1 MAENPAR
8 TQEKKLPVFMKIDN
22 YKDLL
27 DSFELIK
34 HKVKDA
40 KAILAKLEEIKAREE
55 SELETWE
62 AILSDVEKKINELDE
77 IFLEPGV
84 E

>member
-34 HKVKDA
+34 RKVKDA

>member
-34 HKVKDA
+34 RKVKDA

-62 AILSDVEKKINELDE
+62 AILSDAEKKINELDE